1 MKLATTTKH
10 WRSRLRTVPQ
20 AGSMQVRFPTV
31 YLEFLIDII
40 LPAVLCPW
48 GGLVIIDS
56 KMTGHRQ
63 LTERIKNM

>member
-1 MKLATTTKH
+1 
-10 WRSRLRTVPQ
+10 
-20 AGSMQVRFPTV
+20 
-31 YLEFLIDII
+31 LEFLIDII